1 MKPRLT
7 TITAALLLAACSAP
21 PETVNKHPQ
30 PVKKETK
37 TMPETKTTPQTQREI
52 LTRILEMMAASQS
65 VKDFSRERLEQT
77 FGVKMLHHEDEDDD
91 DLYFFANLSKNWNWH
106 MNKYKDP
113 IEGQDG
119 VDFSFNPTAEY
130 NATHKVNEEPNITEI
145 CDMDYDEFV
154 KKAEALGFTQTP
166 NIVQDGM
173 QMGVYLNRTDL
184 QVKVIPNYD
193 YPEGASD
200 AAEKKACVRRILVG

>member
-21 PETVNKHPQ
+21 PEKVNNHPQ

-65 VKDFSRERLEQT
+65 VKDFSIERLEQT
-77 FGVKMLHHEDEDDD
+77 FGVKMLRHEDDD
-91 DLYFFANLSKNWNWH
+91 DDGYFFANLSKNWDWQ
-106 MNKYKDP
+106 MTKSKDSERL
-113 IEGQDG
+113 EG
-119 VDFSFNPTAEY
+119 VRFSFNPTDEY
-130 NATHKVNEEPNITEI
+130 DATHKVNEEPDITEI

-154 KKAEALGFTQTP
+154 RKAEALGFTQKP
-166 NIVQDGM
+166 NIIQDGM
-173 QMGVYLNRTDL
+173 QVGVYLRRNDL
-184 QVKVIPNYD
+184 KVEALHKFG
-193 YPEGASD
+193 YPSGSSNPTER
-200 AAEKKACVRRILVG
+200 KACVRMILIG

>member
-1 MKPRLT
+1 MKYQFT
-7 TITAALLLAACSAP
+7 AIATAALLLAACSAP
-21 PETVNKHPQ
+21 PETVNNHPQ

-65 VKDFSRERLEQT
+65 IKDFSLERLEQT
-77 FGVKMLHHEDEDDD
+77 FSMKTKRSEEDDD
-91 DLYFFANLSKNWNWH
+91 DDGYFFANLSKNWDWY
-106 MNKYKDP
+106 MSKSKDSERL
-113 IEGQDG
+113 EG
-119 VDFSFNPTAEY
+119 VNFSFEPTAKY
-130 NATHKVNEEPNITEI
+130 RDTHKVNEEPNITEI

-173 QMGVYLNRTDL
+173 QMGVYLRRNKLRII
-184 QVKVIPNYD
+184 VIPNYA
-193 YPEGASD
+193 YPESNPD
-200 AAEKKACVRRILVG
+200 ATEKKACVRMILIG